1 MSELSTRQYSTRS
14 SRGARTSS
22 HHTAEKGSGFRDTS
36 TLHRSDPEAVK
47 KEVEAAGFKFVG
59 QSEVLRNADD
69 QHTAKVFDAAVQGK
83 TDQYILKFRKPK

>member
-1 MSELSTRQYSTRS
+1 MKT
-14 SRGARTSS
+14 
-22 HHTAEKGSGFRDTS
+22 
-36 TLHRSDPEAVK
+36 
-47 KEVEAAGFKFVG
+47 EVAAAGFKFVG